1 MGYQR
6 IIDFSDYGEARFFER
21 PSNGKNYVAIRGP
34 EAQTENVVVVLRA
47 APTQLVTTPYTVAD
61 ADRVILVDDDAVGGD
76 VTVNLP
82 PAADSNYREL
92 AIKKIGNTGTLTIDG
107 NNAETID
114 RLATIELTQPMDAV
128 QLYCDGTEWWII

>member
-21 PSNGKNYVAIRGP
+21 PANGLNYVAVRGP
-34 EAQTENVVVVLRA
+34 EDQPENVVVVLRA
-47 APTQLVTTPYTVAD
+47 APTEVAATSYTVTD
-61 ADRVILVDDDAVGGD
+61 ADRFILVDDDTIGGD

-82 PAADSNYREL
+82 AAASNKWREL
-92 AIKKIGNTGTLTIDG
+92 AIKKIGTTGQLTIDG

-114 RLATIELTQPMDAV
+114 RMTTIVLVTAMDAV
-128 QLYCDGTEWWII
+128 QLYCDGAEWWII